1 MSHQITDIT
10 ARACEVLR
18 TKIANVRNGR
28 VLGTLKKRE
37 LPCVSVFAA
46 GRASSVFQT
55 APMQYQH
62 AVTLVT
68 AIAVQ
73 AVDGAENTAQE
84 LLGLV
89 EGLFYASP
97 TLHKELAD
105 DLHPLTLDIEAD
117 DGGEE
122 PVVWYYQTWRAVYFD
137 DADVYVG
144 DAAWHS
150 EADIVDWHS
159 HYTDWQLKNSNER
172 IDARDQNPKG

>member
-37 LPCVSVFAA
+37 LPCVSVFVTD
-46 GRASSVFQT
+46 RASTAFQT
-55 APMQYQH
+55 APMHYQH
-62 AVTLVT
+62 TVTLVT

-73 AVDGAENTAQE
+73 AVDDAETTAQE

-97 TLHKELAD
+97 TLHRELSN
-105 DLHPLTLDIEAD
+105 DLYPLSLDIEAD
-117 DGGEE
+117 DGGDE

-137 DADVYVG
+137 EADVYVG

-150 EADIVDWHS
+150 EADIVDWDS